1 MRAPTT
7 DEHAQRPTHRAL
19 RRALRVIRVSMLV
32 ISVPLLIYLWP
43 SSLGGRSTI
52 VFVSGESML
61 PTISTDDLVVARSA
75 DSYAIGDV
83 VVVEIPEGEP
93 GAGERIIHRL
103 VGGSSTAGWFTQG
116 DNRDYPDQWML
127 SDADIV
133 GRAAVIAPFG
143 DETRLLFTLMLW
155 PVTWSVVCAIG
166 VFRLAWRRLGT
177 DHRAPSPSVVSGR
190 TPAAACTAPRARRLR
205 RR

>member
-7 DEHAQRPTHRAL
+7 DEHAPHSMRRVLRPAM
-19 RRALRVIRVSMLV
+19 RVIRVSMLV

-155 PVTWSVVCAIG
+155 PVTWSMVCAIG
-166 VFRLAWRRLGT
+166 VFRLAWHRLGT
-177 DHRAPSPSVVSGR
+177 GDRAVSADDVSGR